1 MMKKVFSLEEIKKSQ
16 KINLIDGT
24 YTHIRAYH
32 ACRPISIDDYLL
44 NGIRPIS
51 YESALDEVKNRV
63 VCEWVSENTA
73 VEKFNEEWNDFD
85 DIHKKVWLEMNK
97 NLLLDGASHYLIY
110 GSEFI
115 NALAMQPV
123 RDVLDSKGNIV
134 TKGNLVKINC
144 ESIISEEMWWKAYE
158 RRMGRSSKLSE
169 NIKGRKSGLRI
180 SADALGRKAYCSCGY
195 CLSRQYTHVA
205 TENTSATYRYKCR
218 WQVDHANKYTV
229 GAAMKSDNIVCDN
242 PAVSDVKLW
251 LCEKNVFSY
260 LFKNGKTAVLQAIE
274 LIERCK
280 QEEDIL
286 EDGTSI
292 QSLEEERDKL
302 KKRLKNLQT
311 MVMDELIDT
320 NDFKEH
326 KAEIDEQ
333 VSLIDRAIAQY
344 EIDKAKRE
352 KKVFDLE
359 SIKERLNTFIDL
371 KGYKVNEEM
380 IDMFV
385 ERIIYRGIVNGND
398 EFLWVMNLSGEVTDT
413 SAKYKIKGYDK
424 AYSDSLMDDKNFNIV
439 ARMMIPMEECKRYC
453 EKEADRKFRAK
464 FWRPITIK
472 IAIQ

>member
-1 MMKKVFSLEEIKKSQ
+1 
-16 KINLIDGT
+16 
-24 YTHIRAYH
+24 
-32 ACRPISIDDYLL
+32 
-44 NGIRPIS
+44 
-51 YESALDEVKNRV
+51 
-63 VCEWVSENTA
+63 
-73 VEKFNEEWNDFD
+73 
-85 DIHKKVWLEMNK
+85 
-97 NLLLDGASHYLIY
+97 
-110 GSEFI
+110 
-115 NALAMQPV
+115 
-123 RDVLDSKGNIV
+123 
-134 TKGNLVKINC
+134 
-144 ESIISEEMWWKAYE
+144 
-158 RRMGRSSKLSE
+158 
-169 NIKGRKSGLRI
+169 
-180 SADALGRKAYCSCGY
+180 
-195 CLSRQYTHVA
+195 
-205 TENTSATYRYKCR
+205 
-218 WQVDHANKYTV
+218 
-229 GAAMKSDNIVCDN
+229 MKSDNIVCDN
-242 PAVSDVKLW
+242 LAVSDVKLW
-251 LCEKNVFSY
+251 LCEKYVFSF
-260 LFKNGKTAVLQAIE
+260 LFKNGKNAVLQALEI
-274 LIERCK
+274 IERCK

-292 QSLEEERDKL
+292 QSLKEERDKL

-359 SIKERLNTFIDL
+359 AIKERLNTFIDL

-385 ERIIYRGIVNGND
+385 ERIIYRGIVNEND

-413 SAKYKIKGYDK
+413 SAKYKIQGYDK
-424 AYSDSLMDDKNFNIV
+424 AYSDSLKDDKNFNIV

-453 EKEADRKFRAK
+453 EEEANRKFRYK

>member
-1 MMKKVFSLEEIKKSQ
+1 MAALIRESTDSDEQKRAFAVQKDMVLEVIEQ
-16 KINLIDGT
+16 KNNFRLSPSNI
-24 YTHIRAYH
+24 
-32 ACRPISIDDYLL
+32 
-44 NGIRPIS
+44 
-51 YESALDEVKNRV
+51 
-63 VCEWVSENTA
+63 
-73 VEKFNEEWNDFD
+73 FEE
-85 DIHKKVWLEMNK
+85 L
-97 NLLLDGASHYLIY
+97 G
-110 GSEFI
+110 
-115 NALAMQPV
+115 
-123 RDVLDSKGNIV
+123 
-134 TKGNLVKINC
+134 
-144 ESIISEEMWWKAYE
+144 
-158 RRMGRSSKLSE
+158 
-169 NIKGRKSGLRI
+169 KSGLQASDRPAFQLMCKRASQHVFDI
-180 SADALGRKAYCSCGY
+180 LVVDSVSRLARNIRELFDVIFDFQELGIGIIILKEKYWTYNMIHTDILRLAIDAGIAQAESMNTGMRVENHMSQLAWSGQLLGGDMFAYRLKKA
-195 CLSRQYTHVA
+195 
-205 TENTSATYRYKCR
+205 
-218 WQVDHANKYTV
+218 VDEMGNPMPQKNSLVQEPIEAYTV
-229 GAAMKSDNIVCDN
+229 KTIFELYTSDD
-242 PAVSDVKLW
+242 PDVVKTSSSI
-251 LCEKNVFSY
+251 CKY
-260 LFKNGKTAVLQAIE
+260 LIE

-302 KKRLKNLQT
+302 KKRLKNLQM

-413 SAKYKIKGYDK
+413 SAKYKIRGYDK

-453 EKEADRKFRAK
+453 EKEANRKFRAK

>member
-1 MMKKVFSLEEIKKSQ
+1 MENKVFGYARVSTSHQSTDRQLDALIEYGVAERDIITDYQSGKDFNRQGYISLKENMLRKGDTLVVKELDRLGRDKKMIKEE
-16 KINLIDGT
+16 
-24 YTHIRAYH
+24 
-32 ACRPISIDDYLL
+32 LL
-44 NGIRPIS
+44 YFKANGIRVKILNIPTTLMDIDGNDWI
-51 YESALDEVKNRV
+51 LDMVSNILIEVLSTIAEEERVKN
-63 VCEWVSENTA
+63 
-73 VEKFNEEWNDFD
+73 
-85 DIHKKVWLEMNK
+85 H
-97 NLLLDGASHYLIY
+97 
-110 GSEFI
+110 
-115 NALAMQPV
+115 V
-123 RDVLDSKGNIV
+123 RQR
-134 TKGNLVKINC
+134 
-144 ESIISEEMWWKAYE
+144 E
-158 RRMGRSSKLSE
+158 
-169 NIKGRKSGLRI
+169 
-180 SADALGRKAYCSCGY
+180 
-195 CLSRQYTHVA
+195 
-205 TENTSATYRYKCR
+205 
-218 WQVDHANKYTV
+218 VDHANKYTV

>member
-1 MMKKVFSLEEIKKSQ
+1 
-16 KINLIDGT
+16 
-24 YTHIRAYH
+24 
-32 ACRPISIDDYLL
+32 
-44 NGIRPIS
+44 
-51 YESALDEVKNRV
+51 
-63 VCEWVSENTA
+63 
-73 VEKFNEEWNDFD
+73 
-85 DIHKKVWLEMNK
+85 
-97 NLLLDGASHYLIY
+97 
-110 GSEFI
+110 
-115 NALAMQPV
+115 
-123 RDVLDSKGNIV
+123 
-134 TKGNLVKINC
+134 
-144 ESIISEEMWWKAYE
+144 
-158 RRMGRSSKLSE
+158 
-169 NIKGRKSGLRI
+169 
-180 SADALGRKAYCSCGY
+180 
-195 CLSRQYTHVA
+195 
-205 TENTSATYRYKCR
+205 
-218 WQVDHANKYTV
+218 
-229 GAAMKSDNIVCDN
+229 
-242 PAVSDVKLW
+242 
-251 LCEKNVFSY
+251 
-260 LFKNGKTAVLQAIE
+260 
-274 LIERCK
+274 
-280 QEEDIL
+280 
-286 EDGTSI
+286 
-292 QSLEEERDKL
+292 
-302 KKRLKNLQT
+302 

-359 SIKERLNTFIDL
+359 AIKERLNTFIDL

-453 EKEADRKFRAK
+453 EKEANRKFRAK

>member
-1 MMKKVFSLEEIKKSQ
+1 MFTVGNQIKIERGVDSMENKVFGYARVSTSHQSTDRQLDALIEYGVAERDIITDYQSGKDFNRQGYISLKENMLRKGDTLVVKELDRLGRDKKMIKEE
-16 KINLIDGT
+16 
-24 YTHIRAYH
+24 
-32 ACRPISIDDYLL
+32 LL
-44 NGIRPIS
+44 YFKANGIRVKILNIPTTLMDIDGNDWI
-51 YESALDEVKNRV
+51 LDMVSNILIEVLSTIAEEERVKN
-63 VCEWVSENTA
+63 
-73 VEKFNEEWNDFD
+73 
-85 DIHKKVWLEMNK
+85 H
-97 NLLLDGASHYLIY
+97 
-110 GSEFI
+110 
-115 NALAMQPV
+115 V
-123 RDVLDSKGNIV
+123 RQR
-134 TKGNLVKINC
+134 
-144 ESIISEEMWWKAYE
+144 E
-158 RRMGRSSKLSE
+158 
-169 NIKGRKSGLRI
+169 
-180 SADALGRKAYCSCGY
+180 
-195 CLSRQYTHVA
+195 
-205 TENTSATYRYKCR
+205 
-218 WQVDHANKYTV
+218 VDHANKYTV